1 MNDPSS
7 IDLQQRLRLYAQL
20 LRLHKPIGIYLLLWP
35 TLWSL
40 WIAAAGFPDIDV
52 SLVFVLGVILMRS
65 AGCAINDYADRDID
79 RHITRT
85 RERPL
90 TRGAVTPKEA
100 VWLFVGLS
108 LVAFALVLQ
117 LNLLTMELSVVA
129 ALLAASYPFMK
140 RYTHL
145 PQIVLGMAFAWSV
158 PMAYAAQ
165 TGGIESNAW
174 LLYCATVVW
183 VVAYDT
189 MYAMVDRQDDLQIG
203 VKSTA
208 ILFGPYDR
216 QIIAGLQLTFIVLLV
231 SIGVRCTFSFTFYT
245 GVTVAAVLC
254 LYQQWLLKDRQ
265 PAHCFKAFLN
275 NHYVG
280 MAVFAGIFGHYQ
292 FS

>member
-117 LNLLTMELSVVA
+117 LNLLTIELSVVA